1 MGRKKRSIYGAKFAN
16 RAKYSAL
23 RNQVATEPI
32 AEDVPEPTLPTLV
45 EEQLIVLVEEKPV
58 AVVEEKPVAV
68 VEEKPKP
75 KKKNEQTNNDK
86 PTKRDK

>member
-45 EEQLIVLVEEKPV
+45 EEQ
-58 AVVEEKPVAV
+58 
-68 VEEKPKP
+68 PKP
-75 KKKNEQTNNDK
+75 KKKPKPRKQTIR
-86 PTKRDK
+86 KRTLRKKTAKKEET